1 MRKRVTW
8 LVAAITSAVVV
19 AFLVPLTLLLRTLAE
34 DRAVAAATLHAQT
47 LLAVAGSAAPS
58 GSTEPTAGTAGISSS
73 PSVRELTGDQ
83 SVGEVTLYV
92 FTSSSNPAA
101 AAVVGPDVDDP
112 GVRQA
117 ATATASST
125 RRGEPTIVYSTSAST
140 RPGGQLVLVA
150 RTEIADDRLHHGVG
164 RAVAIVGGLGL
175 AVLLVAIV
183 TADRLAR
190 RITAPLHELARAAN
204 SMREGPLDT
213 QVPEEGPPEV
223 SAVAVALNQLAARV
237 RQLLASER
245 DAVADL
251 SHRLRTP
258 VTALKLDTEFVED
271 RDVAERLRG
280 HVEQLER
287 TVDAIVHDARRP
299 SRSQQMAAASCDVGR
314 VVGERVAFWSALAED
329 QGRALRLALPDRPLR
344 ARLPEA
350 DLADVVDVLI
360 DNVFAHTDDGVPV
373 EIWVVPRADGAV
385 VLTVEDAGSGLPSV
399 DVINRVRS
407 NAGSTGLG
415 LDIVRRAALAS
426 GGSLELGRSRLGGA
440 LVRLVLGRADD

>member
-19 AFLVPLTLLLRTLAE
+19 AFLVPMTLLLRTLAE
-34 DRAVAAATLHAQT
+34 DRAIAAATSHAQK
-47 LLAVAGSAAPS
+47 LLNAADIAAPS
-58 GSTEPTAGTAGISSS
+58 SIVGSNSGAADIKASTK
-73 PSVRELTGDQ
+73 VQELTGDQ
-83 SVGEVTLYV
+83 LVGRVTLYV
-92 FTSSSNPAA
+92 FTAKSAPP

-117 ATATASST
+117 ADTTASST
-125 RRGEPTIVYSTSAST
+125 RRGEPTFVYSTSANT
-140 RPGGQLVLVA
+140 RQSGPLVIVA
-150 RTEIADDRLHHGVG
+150 RTEIADDRLHQGVG
-164 RAVAIVGGLGL
+164 RAVGIVGGLGL

-190 RITAPLHELARAAN
+190 RITAPLHELALAAD

-223 SAVAVALNQLAARV
+223 SAVAVALNRLAARV

-344 ARLPEA
+344 ARLPET

-399 DVINRVRS
+399 DVINRGRS

-440 LVRLVLGRADD
+440 LVRLVLGRADE

>member
-1 MRKRVTW
+1 MRKRVTR

-19 AFLVPLTLLLRTLAE
+19 AFLVPMTLLLRTLAE
-34 DRAVAAATLHAQT
+34 DRAVAAATSQAQT
-47 LLAVAGSAAPS
+47 LLA
-58 GSTEPTAGTAGISSS
+58 TAGEVASSGTAAGDISRA
-73 PSVRELTGDQ
+73 PAVQALTGDQ
-83 SVGEVTLYV
+83 TVGRVTLYV
-92 FTSSSNPAA
+92 FTSKSNPSAA
-101 AAVVGPDVDDP
+101 GVAGPDVDDP
-112 GVRQA
+112 GVQQA
-117 ATATASST
+117 LARTQSST

-140 RPGGQLVLVA
+140 RPGGQFVLVA
-150 RTEIADDRLHHGVG
+150 RTEIADERLHQGVG

-223 SAVAVALNQLAARV
+223 SAVAVALNRLAARV

-344 ARLPEA
+344 ARLDEA

-399 DVINRVRS
+399 DVINRGRS

>member
-1 MRKRVTW
+1 MRKRVTR

-19 AFLVPLTLLLRTLAE
+19 AFLVPMTLLLRTLAE
-34 DRAVAAATLHAQT
+34 DRAVAAATSQAQT
-47 LLAVAGSAAPS
+47 LLA
-58 GSTEPTAGTAGISSS
+58 TAGEVASSGTAAGDISRA
-73 PSVRELTGDQ
+73 PAVQALTGDQ
-83 SVGEVTLYV
+83 TVGRVTLYV
-92 FTSSSNPAA
+92 FTSKSNPSAA
-101 AAVVGPDVDDP
+101 GVAGPDVDDP
-112 GVRQA
+112 GVQQA
-117 ATATASST
+117 LARTQSST
-125 RRGEPTIVYSTSAST
+125 RRGEPTIVYSTSANSGT
-140 RPGGQLVLVA
+140 NGQLVLVA
-150 RTEIADDRLHHGVG
+150 RTEIADERLHQGVG

-190 RITAPLHELARAAN
+190 RITAPLHELAQVAD

-223 SAVAVALNQLAARV
+223 SAVAVALNRLAARV

-299 SRSQQMAAASCDVGR
+299 SRSKQMAAASCDVGR
-314 VVGERVAFWSALAED
+314 VVG
-329 QGRALRLALPDRPLR
+329 
-344 ARLPEA
+344 
-350 DLADVVDVLI
+350 
-360 DNVFAHTDDGVPV
+360 
-373 EIWVVPRADGAV
+373 
-385 VLTVEDAGSGLPSV
+385 
-399 DVINRVRS
+399 
-407 NAGSTGLG
+407 
-415 LDIVRRAALAS
+415 
-426 GGSLELGRSRLGGA
+426 
-440 LVRLVLGRADD
+440 